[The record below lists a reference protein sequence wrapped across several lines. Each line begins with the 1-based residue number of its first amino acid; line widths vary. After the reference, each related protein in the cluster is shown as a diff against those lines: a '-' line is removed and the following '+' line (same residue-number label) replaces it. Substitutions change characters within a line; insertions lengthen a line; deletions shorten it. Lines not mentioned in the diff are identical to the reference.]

1 MGSAKTPGWSLC
13 VWWVVATTVGWVA
26 GLGVGQVVSGVVS
39 GIMSAVMFG
48 IVVGV
53 LQWLV
58 LRRQMARAGWWV
70 VASVVGWLVGWL
82 VAWGGFGIVSG
93 GGFVGGGFVGEVVSE
108 AVGWVVVVGLGPVVS
123 VFVVGVLQW
132 LVLRR
137 QVARA
142 GWWVVA
148 NVVGLGVFVV
158 ASGFIMITVDLVVG
172 FVGTVVSEVVG
183 MAMYGVITG
192 IVLVQLL
199 RQRAGDAD
207 DAASAS
213 E

>member
-1 MGSAKTPGWSLC
+1 M
-13 VWWVVATTVGWVA
+13 
-26 GLGVGQVVSGVVS
+26 
-39 GIMSAVMFG
+39 
-48 IVVGV
+48 
-53 LQWLV
+53 
-58 LRRQMARAGWWV
+58 
-70 VASVVGWLVGWL
+70 
-82 VAWGGFGIVSG
+82 
-93 GGFVGGGFVGEVVSE
+93 
-108 AVGWVVVVGLGPVVS
+108 
-123 VFVVGVLQW
+123 FVVGVLQW